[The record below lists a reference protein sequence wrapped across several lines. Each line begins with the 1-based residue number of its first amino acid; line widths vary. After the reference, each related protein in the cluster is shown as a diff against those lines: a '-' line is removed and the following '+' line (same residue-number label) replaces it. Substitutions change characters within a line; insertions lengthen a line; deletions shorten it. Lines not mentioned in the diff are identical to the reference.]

1 MNADLLHQRF
11 NKALELGCN
20 FAAIRLPETG
30 DTLFFYATA
39 HPAMRRVQFQQH
51 DRPVFLFSPYS
62 AGNKAYTLVSDA
74 VYKNEA
80 CIFGELPAQHT
91 QPSREW
97 HKGAGDSNFYAD
109 QTFYTNYVNG
119 IIKAIEKDK
128 FDKVVAARCE
138 PLMLTEKTNAA
149 ELFATACEKYPDAC
163 VYFFSTRDIGTWF
176 GASPERLVAVNDQT
190 IETIALAG
198 TLPVEEPDNWT
209 DKEYDEQGMIS
220 FFIDNVFKNHGF
232 KSVNQTEVETLIAG
246 NIKHLSSRF
255 KIKATQEF
263 LESKFHKLLN
273 ELNPTPAVCGLPQFE
288 ASLFIAE
295 HEKTERRFYSG
306 FTGVQ
311 LENGDINTY
320 VNLRCAELFPGNA
333 LLYAGAGITAA
344 SEPEKE
350 WNETQRKLNTIKS
363 ILIK

>member
-1 MNADLLHQRF
+1 MSADLLHQRF

-51 DRPVFLFSPYS
+51 DRPVFLCSPYS

-74 VYKNEA
+74 VFKNEE
-80 CIFGELPAQHT
+80 CIFGELPSPA
-91 QPSREW
+91 SSVNMW
-97 HKGAGDSNFYAD
+97 HKGVGENNFFAD
-109 QTFYTNYVNG
+109 ETFYTNYVNS
-119 IIKAIEKDK
+119 IVKAIEKDK

-138 PLMLTEKTNAA
+138 PLPLNEKIDAA

-163 VYFFSTRDIGTWF
+163 VYFFSTRDAGTWF
-176 GASPERLVAVNDQT
+176 GASPERLVAINGNT

-198 TLPVEEPDNWT
+198 TLPVDEADNWT

-220 FFIDNVFKNHGF
+220 FFIDNVFRNHGF
-232 KSVNQTEVETLIAG
+232 KKVNHTDVKTLAAG
-246 NIKHLSSRF
+246 NVKHLSSRF
-255 KIKATQEF
+255 KVEATPDF
-263 LESKFHKLLN
+263 LEGKFYKLLN
-273 ELNPTPAVCGLPQFE
+273 DLNPTPAVCGLPQFE

-295 HEKTERRFYSG
+295 HERTERRFYSG

-311 LENGDINTY
+311 FENGNLNTY
-320 VNLRCAELFPGNA
+320 VNLRCAELFSNHA

-344 SEPEKE
+344 SQPQKE
-350 WNETQRKLNTIKS
+350 WNETQRKLSTIKS
-363 ILIK
+363 ILVK